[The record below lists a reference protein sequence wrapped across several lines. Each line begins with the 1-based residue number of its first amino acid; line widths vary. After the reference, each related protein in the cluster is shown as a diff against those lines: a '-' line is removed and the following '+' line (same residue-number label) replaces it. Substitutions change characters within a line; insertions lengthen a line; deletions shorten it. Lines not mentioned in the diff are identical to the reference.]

1 MDCENLANRFEE
13 IEKGTREFLHFIS
26 TNSTGSQ
33 GAMKMM
39 VATCRRLSDT
49 AMKTMQARF
58 VVNIWFLYCI
68 RKTTK
73 NSDIDM
79 REWE

>member
-1 MDCENLANRFEE
+1 MYVFVSDK
-13 IEKGTREFLHFIS
+13 EKGTREFLHFIS

-58 VVNIWFLYCI
+58 VVNIWFLQCI
-68 RKTTK
+68 RKTMKKEKK
-73 NSDIDM
+73 NIDIDM
-79 REWE
+79 WEWE